1 MGMSSPRKVII
12 MGAAGRDFH
21 DFNCVYRDNG
31 DYRVVAFTAAQ
42 IPDIAG
48 RRYPSELAGDGYPD
62 GIPVR
67 DESELESLIARE
79 GIDEVVFAYSDV
91 THNHVMGCASRV
103 IAAGADF
110 RLLGARETS
119 LKSRRPVVS
128 VCAVRTGCGK
138 SQTSRAIAALLR
150 ERRQRVAVIRHPM
163 PYGDLS
169 RQAVQRFTRMEDLVE
184 ADCTIEEREEY
195 EPHIAQGSAV
205 FAGVDYHAILERAE
219 ADADVI
225 LWDGGNN
232 DLPFYVP
239 DLHVV
244 VADPLR
250 SGHEKTYHPG
260 QANVMMADVVIINKV
275 DSAEPDDIREL
286 RASIANLNPKAQ
298 IIEAQSEITTDPAVA
313 IAGKDVLVV
322 EDGPTLTHGGMSFG
336 AGAVFAE
343 RHGARLV
350 DPRQWAVGSIRDT
363 FERYPHV
370 GSVLPAMGY
379 SDSQVDELRETI
391 ESTPADLVVVG
402 TPIDLGCLIQV
413 DRPTVRVCYELKQVS
428 GPSLDDLVGAM
439 LVSR

>member
-1 MGMSSPRKVII
+1 MSNPRKVVI

-48 RRYPSELAGDGYPD
+48 RRYPSELAGGLYPD
-62 GIPVR
+62 GIPIR
-67 DESELESLIARE
+67 DEAELESLIAKE

-91 THNHVMGCASRV
+91 THLHVMDRASRV

-110 RLLGARETS
+110 RLLGARDTS
-119 LKSRRPVVS
+119 LKSSLPVVA

-138 SQTSRAIAALLR
+138 SQTSRHIASLLQGR
-150 ERRQRVAVIRHPM
+150 GQRVAVIRHPM
-163 PYGDLS
+163 PYGDLHK
-169 RQAVQRFTRMEDLVE
+169 QAVQRFARMEDLTE

-205 FAGVDYHAILERAE
+205 FAGVDYHAILDRAE
-219 ADADVI
+219 VESDVI

-244 VADPLR
+244 VADPFR
-250 SGHEKTYHPG
+250 SGHERTYHPG

-275 DSAEPDDIREL
+275 DSAEPESVTDL
-286 RASIANLNPKAQ
+286 RNSIENLNPGAQ
-298 IIEAQSEITTDPAVA
+298 IIEARSEITTDSAEPL
-313 IAGKDVLVV
+313 AGKSVLVV
-322 EDGPTLTHGGMSFG
+322 EDGPTLTHGGMAFG
-336 AGAVFAE
+336 AGAVFAQ
-343 RHGARLV
+343 RQGARLV
-350 DPRQWAVGSIRDT
+350 DPRQWAVGSIQDT
-363 FERYPHV
+363 FDRYPHV
-370 GSVLPAMGY
+370 GAVLPAMGY
-379 SDSQVDELRETI
+379 SESQVDELRQTI
-391 ESTPADLVVVG
+391 QSTPSDLVVVG
-402 TPIDLGCLIQV
+402 TPIDLGRLV
-413 DRPTVRVCYELKQVS
+413 PMDRPAVRVCYELKQVS
-428 GPSLDDLVGAM
+428 GPSLDDLLGAV